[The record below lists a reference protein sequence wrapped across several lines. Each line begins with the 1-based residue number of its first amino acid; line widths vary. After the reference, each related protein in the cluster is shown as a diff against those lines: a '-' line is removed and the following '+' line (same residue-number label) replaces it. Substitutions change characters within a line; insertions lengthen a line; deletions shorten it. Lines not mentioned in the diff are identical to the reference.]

1 MEGPPFDDANTAV
14 YFHAFNRNKQS
25 IALNFATPE
34 GRDVLAE
41 LIAQCDIF
49 AENYVPGK
57 LAKYG
62 LSYDDVKSI
71 NPNIIYA
78 SLSGWGQEGPYAQ
91 RAGYD
96 IINASFGGLLSITGH
111 SDGPPAKVG
120 VAVTDLL
127 TGALT
132 AAAILAAMQR
142 PGPSWVQASLFHT
155 QSTMLSHVATAYL
168 TKGIEGERY
177 GTAHANLVPYQSF
190 ACSDGQFIT
199 VGAGNNAHFEQICS
213 FLNLPHLPEQYPSNP
228 DRVRGRDQLLPLLE
242 STFLTKTCDEWLSTF
257 ATATFPYGPVNTISQ
272 AYADNEL
279 LKSVLTLSHELSGQ
293 ITTPGSPIQFDAPLA
308 TARAAPMLGEHTA
321 EVLTA
326 LTGLS
331 PERIRRLTEAKT
343 IQ

>member
-1 MEGPPFDDANTAV
+1 MA
-14 YFHAFNRNKQS
+14 Q
-25 IALNFATPE
+25 
-34 GRDVLAE
+34 
-41 LIAQCDIF
+41 LIAECDIF

-57 LAKYG
+57 LAKYK

-71 NPNIIYA
+71 NPNVIYA

-111 SDGPPAKVG
+111 PDGPPAKVG

-155 QSTMLSHVATAYL
+155 QSAMLSHVATAYL
-168 TKGIEGERY
+168 TKGIDGERY
-177 GTAHANLVPYQSF
+177 GTAHANLVPYQAF
-190 ACSDGQFIT
+190 ACKDGRYIT

-213 FLNLPHLPEQYPSNP
+213 FLNLTHLPDHYPSNP

-242 STFLTKTCDEWLSTF
+242 AAFLTKTCDEWLDTF
-257 ATATFPYGPVNTISQ
+257 SNATFPYGPVNSISE
-272 AYADNEL
+272 AYADEEL

-293 ITTPGSPIQFDAPLA
+293 VTTPGSPVHFDAPLE
-308 TARAAPMLGEHTA
+308 TARAAPLLGEHTSK
-321 EVLTA
+321 VLTE
-326 LTGLS
+326 LVGLS
-331 PERIRRLTEAKT
+331 TEQIRHLSAAKI